1 VNDIS
6 NRDSLLFRLPV
17 CWWQAFLIKTN
28 YRQDFLTSAPLD
40 ISREASSI
48 AQHRQSTMLKGLRRQ
63 PWTCTRCLQ
72 AAQRRHGSG
81 IAAAAV
87 VKPGVN
93 PSSLPSSFASADT
106 EHDEKTLRQIFDS
119 QPFWKDFSQHGSTGQ
134 QAGLFLNRYLTKPE
148 GFKTYAKVTLG
159 KCHAVVDKIL
169 SASTVDEY
177 KSMARDMDRLSD
189 LLCRVIDLADFVRS
203 THPDTKFQAAAT
215 MAYTAMFEYMNELN
229 TTTGL
234 NEQLKRAASIPEVVD
249 SWTDEEKVVA
259 DILMRDF
266 SKSAIDLPDEARR
279 GFVDI
284 SSEIADIGT
293 EFVDN
298 TAPEKSFLNFSSS
311 RVKGMD
317 PTMVRSMTRFGNVTL
332 PTHGTPAIM
341 ALRTVYDD
349 DVRRELY
356 MAHRTASK
364 ASIRR
369 LEKLLQARSKLA
381 KLSGYETYAHMSL
394 SDKMAKTPEAVN
406 QFLQALMAD
415 TRPQVQEE
423 LQELLD
429 LKMSDA
435 HSENFPGRI
444 NAWDRDFYTT
454 RLLSGLYTRIRSPDT
469 MSSFFSLGTVFQGLS
484 RLFNRLYGIRLVPR
498 EPLPGETWNDDVRR
512 LDVVDD
518 RGSRIA
524 VLYCDLFSR
533 AGKSANP
540 AHFTLR
546 CSRAISTEE
555 IAEYANSSHQPFASP
570 IETATDGMA
579 HATDPATGTTFQ
591 LPTIA
596 IICDYSRPTAT
607 TFSTGKSGKPALLT
621 FRDVQTLFHEM
632 GHAVHS
638 ILGRT
643 SLQNVSGTRC
653 ATDFAE
659 LPSVLMEHFAFAPQV
674 LNLWARHWETDR
686 PLPFELVKE
695 RLEIE
700 QRMAG
705 AEAESQIILAML
717 DQRYH
722 SLPSSAAS
730 SAINSSKI
738 YHEVFNK
745 YASVPEPPG
754 TAWQGFFGHLY
765 GYGATYYSYLF
776 DRAIAQRVW
785 NVVFKDG
792 EAAVERSAG
801 ERYKD
806 EVLRW
811 GGGRDGWK
819 CVAGVLGDASLA
831 EGGEEAMK
839 EVGRWGVRE
848 KR

>member
-1 VNDIS
+1 
-6 NRDSLLFRLPV
+6 
-17 CWWQAFLIKTN
+17 
-28 YRQDFLTSAPLD
+28 
-40 ISREASSI
+40 
-48 AQHRQSTMLKGLRRQ
+48 MLNGARRQ
-63 PWTCTRCLQ
+63 PWTCIRCLK
-72 AAQRRHGSG
+72 AAQRRNGSS
-81 IAAAAV
+81 IATAAV
-87 VKPGVN
+87 AKPSIVT
-93 PSSLPSSFASADT
+93 SALPSSFASPDT

-119 QPFWKDFSQHGSTGQ
+119 QPFWKDFSQRSNGQ
-134 QAGLFLNRYLTKPE
+134 HAGLFLNRYLTKPE
-148 GFKTYAKVTLG
+148 GFKTYAEVTLA

-169 SASTVDEY
+169 TASTVEEY

-234 NEQLKRAASIPEVVD
+234 NDQLKKAASIPAVVD

-259 DILMRDF
+259 EILMRDF

-284 SSEIADIGT
+284 SSQIADIGT

-298 TAPEKSFLNFSSS
+298 MAPEKAFLHFNSSS
-311 RVKGMD
+311 MKGMD
-317 PTMVRSMTRFGNVTL
+317 PSLARNLTRFGKVTL

-341 ALRTVYDD
+341 ALRTVDDD

-356 MAHRTASK
+356 SAHRTASK
-364 ASIRR
+364 PGIRR
-369 LEKLLQARSKLA
+369 LEKLLSARAQLA

-406 QFLQALMAD
+406 YFLQALMAD

-429 LKMSDA
+429 LKKSDA
-435 HSENFPGRI
+435 HSENFPSSI

-454 RLLSGLYTRIRSPDT
+454 RLLSGLHNRIRSPDT
-469 MSSFFSLGTVFQGLS
+469 LSSFFSLGTVFQGLS

-498 EPLPGETWNDDVRR
+498 EPLPGETWNEDVRR
-512 LDVVDD
+512 LDIIDD
-518 RGSRIA
+518 SGDRIA
-524 VLYCDLFSR
+524 VVYCDLFSR
-533 AGKSANP
+533 AGKSPNP

-546 CSRAISTEE
+546 CSRAVSTDE
-555 IAEYANSSHQPFASP
+555 IEEYANTPHQPFASP
-570 IETATDGMA
+570 VETATDGMA
-579 HATDPATGTTFQ
+579 HTTDPTTGMTYQ

-596 IICDYSRPTAT
+596 IICDYARPTVT
-607 TFSTGKSGKPALLT
+607 STSSARSGRPTLLT

-632 GHAVHS
+632 GHAIHS

-674 LNLWARHWETDR
+674 LALWARHWETDR
-686 PLPFELVKE
+686 PLPFNLVQE
-695 RLEIE
+695 RLDIE
-700 QRMAG
+700 KRMAG
-705 AEAESQIILAML
+705 AETESQILLAML
-717 DQRYH
+717 DQSYH
-722 SLPSSAAS
+722 SIPSSS
-730 SAINSSKI
+730 SSGATKI
-738 YHEVFNK
+738 DSTAMYHSIYNT

-754 TAWQGFFGHLY
+754 TSWQGFFGHLY

-785 NVVFKDG
+785 SVVFKDG
-792 EAAVERSAG
+792 AAAVDRVAG

-819 CVAGVLGDASLA
+819 CVAGVLGDAKLGD
-831 EGGEEAMK
+831 GGEEAMK